1 MEKNKVKLLNKCLI
15 IFAMWAIFII
25 GICVACDQYFRLPN
39 NRNNGDLNNSERPNI
54 TANNAA
60 NNYNFGNFNI
70 LILGLD
76 GRKGLNDRTDTII
89 LASLNEEEKKAQ
101 LLSIP
106 RDCKVKIK
114 GKWDKINA
122 AYVYGGLDLTKTTV
136 TNLLGVDI
144 DRYVIINFNG
154 LIKLV
159 DIIGGIDVNVPVR
172 MYKPL
177 EGIDLQPGLQ
187 HLNGKQVLAYARFRG
202 TKNGDIDRVRRQ
214 QEVIQL
220 LSEKITEGNNL
231 TKFLD
236 IIESARKEVE
246 TDLTVKEIGAL
257 ARLASP
263 VLENE
268 IATKVLPGNN
278 QKIDEI
284 WYWEPDLSN
293 LSEIVAISKKEI
305 VVHQDSSDSQHNS

>member
-1 MEKNKVKLLNKCLI
+1 MGGNKVKLINKCLI
-15 IFAMWAIFII
+15 IFSVWAIFIV

-39 NRNNGDLNNSERPNI
+39 NRNHGNLNNGGRTNI
-54 TANNAA
+54 IGNDAA
-60 NNYNFGNFNI
+60 NNYNFGNFNV

-89 LASLNEEEKKAQ
+89 LASLNEDEKKAQ

-106 RDCKVKIK
+106 RDCRVKIK

-154 LIKLV
+154 LIRLV
-159 DIIGGIDVNVPVR
+159 DIVGGIDVNVPVR

-177 EGIDLQPGLQ
+177 EEIDLQPGWQ
-187 HLNGKQVLAYARFRG
+187 HLNGKQVLAYVRFRG
-202 TKNGDIDRVRRQ
+202 TKNGDIDRAGRQ
-214 QEVIQL
+214 QEVIRL
-220 LSEKITEGNNL
+220 LSEKITAGDNF
-231 TKFLD
+231 TKLLD
-236 IIESARKEVE
+236 IVGSACEEVE

-263 VLENE
+263 VLENG

-278 QKIDEI
+278 QMIDEI
-284 WYWEPDLSN
+284 WYWQPDLSN
-293 LSEIVAISKKEI
+293 LSEIVASSKNKI
-305 VVHQDSSDSQHNS
+305 ASHQVSPDSHHNS